1 MISDVLRK
9 IGAVVLDMVQTVVM
23 AGAVFVI
30 MYLFVFQPNQVK
42 GSSMVPTFIDG
53 EYVLTDKITYRF
65 VRPPEP
71 GDVIVFKAPKDERFD
86 FIKRIIAVPGQ
97 KIKISS
103 GRVYVDGVLAEESP
117 IEDETHTG
125 SGMFLREG
133 MEITL
138 GEGEFFV
145 LGDNRD
151 HSSDSRDWG
160 PVPEGNIVGRVW
172 LRYWPPG
179 RFGIINVNQ
188 EAQETSS

>member
-1 MISDVLRK
+1 MIVDILKK
-9 IGAVVLDMVQTVVM
+9 IAHVILDMIQTVVM

-42 GSSMVPTFIDG
+42 GNSMLTNFENG

-71 GDVIVFKAPKDERFD
+71 GDVVVFKAPKNDRFD
-86 FIKRIIAVPGQ
+86 FIKRVVAVPGQ
-97 KIKISS
+97 RVKVFG
-103 GRVYVDGVLAEESP
+103 GRVHVNGQPLEEAYL
-117 IEDETHTG
+117 DERIITNPG
-125 SGMFLREG
+125 AYLMSGKEALV
-133 MEITL
+133 
-138 GEGEFFV
+138 GENEYLV

-160 PVPEGNIVGRVW
+160 MVPEDNIVGRVW

-179 RFGIINVNQ
+179 KLGLIGGD
-188 EAQETSS
+188 EGE